1 MKTKMLIMVVL
12 IAIILV
18 SCASAPAH
26 TSNEIPFSPTSIFTP
41 TFTPVIKTLTLQV
54 TLSVTPIPAQTAELE
69 KWMKYE
75 RTLALE
81 ILGTSDAICEWEILG
96 QSNQEVYVW
105 AICQITN
112 LEIGSAAS
120 VPAVIYLGND
130 GNIEKVQIPGNG
142 TQYGIDIRKM
152 FPSELQ
158 EQIIMQSVSIDG
170 MWSHIQS
177 RHKNPEPPLI
187 VLSGVSLP

>member
-1 MKTKMLIMVVL
+1 MKTKMLVMFLLVT
-12 IAIILV
+12 IILV
-18 SCASAPAH
+18 SCAPATAN
-26 TSNEIPFSPTSIFTP
+26 TSTEVPFPLTIIFAP
-41 TFTPVIKTLTLQV
+41 TFAPVMKTPTLQV

-75 RTLALE
+75 RALALE
-81 ILGTSDAICEWEILG
+81 ILWKSDAICEWEILG

-105 AICQITN
+105 SLCQITN

-120 VPAVIYLGND
+120 VPAVIHLGND
-130 GNIEKVQIPGNG
+130 GSIEKVQIPGDG

-158 EQIIMQSVSIDG
+158 EQIITQSVSIDE